1 MNTIFP
7 DCMNEFLKYSYE
19 IRKKKPDNEKI
30 AMRKEILD
38 MYRAAEDFIRKLL
51 ILIFY
56 KQVKE
61 EEVFIC

>member
-38 MYRAAEDFIRKLL
+38 MYRAAEDFIRKIIDIN
-51 ILIFY
+51 IL
-56 KQVKE
+56 
-61 EEVFIC
+61 